1 MTVKLYLQIFIQSLI
16 FFHWHVPCT
25 DIVQETISHIDICN
39 YPFVSDLLPLVDDIV
54 HCCTK
59 CCSSFYN
66 NNNNNNNS
74 DNNNY
79 YFFSK

>member
-1 MTVKLYLQIFIQSLI
+1 MKLYLQIFIQSLI

-39 YPFVSDLLPLVDDIV
+39 YPFVSDLPPVVVDDIV

-66 NNNNNNNS
+66 NNNDNS
-74 DNNNY
+74 NY